1 MSLFR
6 KRSPQPLPPD
16 AELPYHPIR
25 SNFME
30 LFLSNFKLIPFF
42 LPSIVL
48 LLSFL
53 ITGAL
58 LYLVSGLLMLI
69 PAAPA
74 VTAMYDYGY
83 QLTREVPKHER
94 RGFFKSYRMNF
105 IQSAATMAIQ
115 LPIWAMLLIILIAG
129 TERPAVITLCVV
141 LGCLMLLAFS
151 VLAFSQIAL
160 VNLPLGKIWKNA
172 VMLIPLCPL
181 QALGTALA
189 QLLCLWMLY
198 RYIAVTFLLFL
209 FGGPALLIVWSAK
222 TLWPRLEELLLDT

>member
-1 MSLFR
+1 MSFFR
-6 KRSPQPLPPD
+6 KSAPLSPD
-16 AELPYHPIR
+16 AEPPYNPIW

-30 LFLSNFKLIPFF
+30 LFLANFKLIPFF

-48 LLSFL
+48 LISFL

-58 LYLVSGLLMLI
+58 LYLVGGLLLLI

-74 VTAMYDYGY
+74 VCAMYDYGY
-83 QLTREVPKHER
+83 QLTREIPKHER
-94 RGFFKSYRMNF
+94 RGFFKSYRLNF
-105 IQSAATMAIQ
+105 AQSAATMAIQ
-115 LPIWAMLLIILIAG
+115 LPLWAMLLIVLIAG
-129 TERPAVITLCVV
+129 TERPAIITFCVV
-141 LGCLMLLAFS
+141 LGCVMLMAFS
-151 VLAFSQIAL
+151 TLSFSQIAL

-181 QALGTALA
+181 QALGVAMV

-209 FGGPALLIVWSAK
+209 FAGPTLLIVWSAK
-222 TLWPRLEELLLDT
+222 TLWPRLEELLLDA